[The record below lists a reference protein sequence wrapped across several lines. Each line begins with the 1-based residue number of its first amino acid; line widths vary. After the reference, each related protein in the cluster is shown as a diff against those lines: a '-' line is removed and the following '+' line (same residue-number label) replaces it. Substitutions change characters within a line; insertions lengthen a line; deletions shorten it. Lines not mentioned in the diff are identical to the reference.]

1 MRIFSMVL
9 SGLVHEQVK
18 LDNELERLVNNK
30 TLHTDD
36 LVIQINDILEKQVIA
51 TMKVQKWQ
59 ELQKIAVQPENNLE
73 TKQ

>member
-51 TMKVQKWQ
+51 TMKIQKWQ

>member
-1 MRIFSMVL
+1 MVL

-36 LVIQINDILEKQVIA
+36 LVSMINDVLEKQVIN
-51 TMKVQKWQ
+51 TMKIQKWQ
-59 ELQKIAVQPENNLE
+59 ELQKTAVQPENNLE
-73 TKQ
+73 TNSK